1 MNSCNT
7 GFSRETLCAI
17 DALSRESVCFGA
29 EEARSVGLRLHHSVK
44 DFEEPR
50 KLSVNVDT

>member
-29 EEARSVGLRLHHSVK
+29 EEVRSVGLRLHHSVK